1 MAVSAVLRLVHLL
14 APYPSEPWYPPPY
27 TGETPVPLSK
37 SPKGIGIWD
46 EVLIYQSDGLF

>member
-37 SPKGIGIWD
+37 SPKGIGIWY